1 MSCAQVGDVVDIKA
15 NPSIQKGMPFKGYH
29 GRTGVV
35 YNVTKR
41 ALGVEVNKLVNG
53 KIIKKKINV
62 RVEHLR
68 PSTSRKEWI
77 ERVRQ
82 NELQKKAVKAGEKEY
97 RELKRLPK
105 APKEAFTFKYDG
117 EVQTIQAIPFVDL
130 V

>member
-1 MSCAQVGDVVDIKA
+1 MPCAQVGDVVDIKA

-117 EVQTIQAIPFVDL
+117 EVQTVQAIPFVDL